1 MSEKTEYELIIDI
14 STTVKHLLEYTTEP
28 NKKKIIEMLNS
39 DVVKL
44 FDLLMLKDT
53 PSPALQDAV
62 LFKGKTIANGTT
74 VYGTYHYSND
84 KKHHYI
90 LSRENF
96 IETDGRQTLHNKEV
110 SEVVS
115 ESIRQ
120 INSIKNDLLL
130 QDAAKEKSYTIDEI
144 RKYLLSQDSFGDVM
158 YNLNEESFDEA
169 NK

>member
-1 MSEKTEYELIIDI
+1 MSEKTEYPELRKEL
-14 STTVKHLLEYTTEP
+14 SRL
-28 NKKKIIEMLNS
+28 IELQSKNFLTNEA
-39 DVVKL
+39 DNLIKELQLVL
-44 FDLLMLKDT
+44 GD